1 MVLSQTISCLLP
13 PITRLTNLVSRGLIA
28 FLLLALAPA
37 AYAQTGKIAGR
48 VVDGDTGETLP
59 GVNVVIVGT
68 TQGAT
73 TNVEGYFTILNV
85 RPGTYA
91 VRASF
96 IGYTPVVVE
105 NVRVR
110 IDQTTELDFDLSTE
124 VLEGEEVVV
133 TAERPLVQRDL
144 TGTQTSV
151 SSEELDALP
160 VLNFSD
166 VINLQAGVVDGHF
179 RGGRTGEVSCMVDG
193 VPINDVYDQSYAYQV
208 ENNAIQ
214 EVQIISGT
222 FNAEYGQAQ
231 SGVVNI
237 VTKDGGDTFQG
248 SISAF
253 AGDYLT
259 TQTDLFQRTGDV
271 SPTDF
276 YEVQGTFSGP
286 VVKERLTFFASGR
299 YVDDRG
305 YLFGRNVV
313 QPVSETEGEGEGE
326 VVAVDGRSVFVPA
339 LGDSG
344 FHSMNW
350 SRQATGQLKLT
361 TRLFGSNRLSVS
373 GLIQRDQGQNYDHL
387 FRYNPGGIPT
397 TYGDSHSAT
406 ATYSQIFGSRTFI
419 DLKTAYF
426 VNTVEAYVY
435 EDPLDPR
442 YPADDALRRLGGNF
456 SFYRGGARMQYFQ
469 RETTTALGRIDL
481 TSQATQRHQLKAGL
495 EFKQHELYLNDFE
508 IKNNAGTGFEP
519 SIPQVGTPDH
529 VQYTR
534 RPVEAAAYV
543 QDKMEFDY
551 LVVNAGVR
559 LDYFDGK
566 GEVLEDFG
574 RPRSSARRSSDSKWQ
589 ISPRIGFAYPLS
601 ERGVVHVSYGHFFQ
615 VPPFEFLYTNA
626 DYIYDPDE
634 GLNRAFGNADLEP
647 QQTVAYEIGLQQAF
661 SPTIGLDVT
670 VYYKD
675 IRNLLGTRIEVIQP
689 GFDEPFPL
697 EKYGRFINRD
707 YGQVKGAILAFEKRM
722 AEGYALNVDYTF
734 QIARGNASDPRS
746 VLLDEQSGVE
756 PEKQLVPL
764 DWDRRH
770 QLNTSLTLGR
780 PGSWLATLTGRLGSG
795 LPYTPSLADERI
807 GLENSARRP
816 GRATFDLYASK
827 QVSLSGLNVSL
838 FTRVF
843 NLLDTRNEIHVYTD
857 TGRAFPN
864 LRFYTGEP
872 QGLNTKDEFLER
884 PDFYSPPRQV
894 TIGLSFDL

>member
-1 MVLSQTISCLLP
+1 MKIL
-13 PITRLTNLVSRGLIA
+13 GLILLT
-28 FLLLALAPA
+28 LLLAADA
-37 AYAQTGKIAGR
+37 VAQTGKIAGR
-48 VVDGDTGETLP
+48 VVDAESGETLP
-59 GVNVVIVGT
+59 GVNVIIVGT

-73 TNVEGYFTILNV
+73 TDIEGFYNILNV
-85 RPGTYA
+85 RPGSYS

-96 IGYTPVVVE
+96 IGYTPMVVE
-105 NVRVR
+105 DVRVR
-110 IDQTTELDFDLSTE
+110 IDQTTEIDFSLTTE

-144 TGTQTSV
+144 TATQASV
-151 SSEELDALP
+151 SSEELQALP

-179 RGGRTGEVSCMVDG
+179 RGGRVGEVAYMVDG

-237 VTKDGGDTFQG
+237 VTKDGGGQFDGTF
-248 SISAF
+248 SAF
-253 AGDYLT
+253 AGDYIT
-259 TQTDLFQRTGDV
+259 TATDLFQNTGSV
-271 SPTDF
+271 SPSDF
-276 YEVQGTFSGP
+276 YELQGTLSGP
-286 VVKERLTFFASGR
+286 VIGERLTFFASGR

-305 YLFGRNVV
+305 YLFGRRVV
-313 QPVSETEGEGEGE
+313 QPVSATEESGQGEFVDVEG
-326 VVAVDGRSVFVPA
+326 RTVFVPA
-339 LGDSG
+339 LGDSAYQA
-344 FHSMNW
+344 MNW
-350 SRQATGQLKLT
+350 GRQATGQLKLT
-361 TRLFGSNRLSVS
+361 TRLLGGNRLSLS
-373 GLIQRDQGQNYDHL
+373 ALMQRDEGQNYSHL
-387 FRYNPGGIPT
+387 FRHNPAGLPT
-397 TYGDSHSAT
+397 NYGDSRSVT
-406 ATYSQIFGSRTFI
+406 ATYSHIFGSTTFI
-419 DLKTAYF
+419 DLKGAYF
-426 VNTVEAYVY
+426 ANAVDSYVY
-435 EDPLDPR
+435 EDSLDAR

-456 SFYRGGARMQYFQ
+456 SFYRGGASMQYFQ
-469 RETTTALGRIDL
+469 RETTTALGKLDL
-481 TSQATQRHQLKAGL
+481 TSQITNRHQIKAGV
-495 EFKQHELYLNDFE
+495 EFKQHELYLDDFE
-508 IKNNAGTGFEP
+508 VKNNAGTGFAP
-519 SIPQVGTPDH
+519 SIPAAGTPDH
-529 VQYTR
+529 VRYTR

-543 QDKMEFDY
+543 QDKMEFEY
-551 LVVNAGVR
+551 LVMNAGVR
-559 LDYFDGK
+559 LDYFDAS

-574 RPRSSARRSSDSKWQ
+574 RPRSSARRDSDPKWQ
-589 ISPRIGFAYPLS
+589 ISPRIGLAYPLS
-601 ERGVVHVSYGHFFQ
+601 EQGVVHVSYGHFFQ
-615 VPPFEFLYTNA
+615 VPPFEYLYTNA
-626 DYIYDPDE
+626 DYIYDPEE
-634 GLNRAFGNADLEP
+634 GLNRAFGYADLEP

-661 SPTIGLDVT
+661 TETIGLDVT
-670 VYYKD
+670 AYYKD

-697 EKYGRFINRD
+697 ERYGRFINRD
-707 YGQVKGAILAFEKRM
+707 YGQVKGLIVAFEKRM
-722 AEGYALNVDYTF
+722 ADGYALNVDYTF
-734 QIARGNASDPRS
+734 QVARGNASDPRS

-770 QLNTSLTLGR
+770 QLNTSLTVGR
-780 PGSWLATLTGRLGSG
+780 PGNWLATLTGRLGSG

-827 QVSLSGLNVSL
+827 QVSIGGLDVSL
-838 FTRVF
+838 FTRIF
-843 NLLDTRNEIHVYTD
+843 NLLDTRNEVNVYTD

-894 TIGLSFDL
+894 TVGLSFAF